1 MDALWKAL
9 AIISIIGLQ
18 LMVVYPYISGTV
30 DATLSSIASSLG
42 FPSDDVNSQ
51 SIDYSGDD
59 SHSHEIFEYRMKV
72 KMLRDRVSTMIDQGL
87 IPPSLFDEANELI
100 ARLSDQAI
108 DNMDYRELKL
118 VEERLEYIIK
128 SSGYYGEHDD
138 DWYSSDIDM
147 IRYKI
152 YDKLEDIAEYRV
164 KAEIYGYRDAIERLD
179 YAESLLRDA
188 LNLLN
193 NTSLDK
199 DTVKDIYSKYFEAK
213 MIIES
218 VEHQIEE
225 YYNE

>member
-1 MDALWKAL
+1 M
-9 AIISIIGLQ
+9 I
-18 LMVVYPYISGTV
+18 VYPYISGTV
-30 DATLSSIASSLG
+30 DATISSIASSLG

-51 SIDYSGDD
+51 SIDYGGDD
-59 SHSHEIFEYRMKV
+59 SYSHEIFEYRMKV
-72 KMLRDRVSTMIDQGL
+72 KILRDRVSTMIDQGL
-87 IPPSLFDEANELI
+87 IPSSLFDEANELI
-100 ARLSDQAI
+100 TRLSDQAI

-118 VEERLEYIIK
+118 VKEQLEYIIK
-128 SSGYYGEHDD
+128 STGYYGEHHDD

-164 KAEIYGYRDAIERLD
+164 KAEIHGYRDAIEKLD
-179 YAESLLRDA
+179 YAEGLLRDA

-193 NTSLDK
+193 NASQDQ